1 MGEVEGGCRLDGHT
15 MEKGFQNEPQGN
27 GGEQFPE
34 ITRPLKTCRR
44 EDQVDLTLEGGG
56 EEQLS
61 EKHKLTCLKDGC
73 FWLSMQDP

>member
-44 EDQVDLTLEGGG
+44 EDQVDLTLGGG
-56 EEQLS
+56 ESSYLRNTNLPAS
-61 EKHKLTCLKDGC
+61 KMVASG
-73 FWLSMQDP
+73 

>member
-56 EEQLS
+56 KSSYLRNTNLPAS
-61 EKHKLTCLKDGC
+61 KMVASG
-73 FWLSMQDP
+73 

>member
-44 EDQVDLTLEGGG
+44 EDQVDLTLGGG
-56 EEQLS
+56 GNSYLRNTNLPAS
-61 EKHKLTCLKDGC
+61 KMVASG
-73 FWLSMQDP
+73 